1 MMNYLLAFIF
11 CGFVCLVAQLI
22 YEYTKLTPGHITSL
36 FVIIGAVLSFFGLY
50 SKLIEFGGAG
60 ATVLISNFGHM
71 LYTSAIEGYHEVG
84 ILGLASGLLVKSSLA
99 IVSAVVFAFIF
110 ALLFKP
116 KS

>member
-1 MMNYLLAFIF
+1 MIFFKAF
-11 CGFVCLVAQLI
+11 LVAGTFCFLAQVLMDN
-22 YEYTKLTPGHITSL
+22 TKLTPGHITSL

>member
-1 MMNYLLAFIF
+1 MIFFKAF
-11 CGFVCLVAQLI
+11 LVAGTFCFLAQVLMDN
-22 YEYTKLTPGHITSL
+22 TTLTPGHITSL

-84 ILGLASGLLVKSSLA
+84 ILGLASSLLVKSSLA

>member
-1 MMNYLLAFIF
+1 MIFFKAF
-11 CGFVCLVAQLI
+11 LVAGTFCFLAQVLMDN
-22 YEYTKLTPGHITSL
+22 TKLTPGHITSL

-71 LYTSAIEGYHEVG
+71 LYISAIEGYHEVG